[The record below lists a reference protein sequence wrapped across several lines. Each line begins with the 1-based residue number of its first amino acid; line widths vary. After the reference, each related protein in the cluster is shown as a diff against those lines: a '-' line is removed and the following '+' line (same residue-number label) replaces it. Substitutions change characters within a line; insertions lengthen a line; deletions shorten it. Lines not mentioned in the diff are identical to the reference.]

1 MAETKIEWTERTWNP
16 VVGCSIH
23 SPGCKNCYA
32 MRMAARLEAMA
43 VKPDGDGNPALN
55 HYVGTTESSRR
66 GAVWTGKIGIAPDD
80 AFTAPLRRK
89 KPTDY
94 FVNSMSDLFHK
105 DVPFEVVDRVFAVMA
120 LGPQHTYKILTKRS
134 KRMREYM
141 SADGLAERLGA
152 VCIHLYNGMHNRTIA
167 AKALFAA
174 LGDRNYAEQPEF
186 VPLPLPNVW
195 LGVSVEDQTR
205 ADERIP
211 DLLATPAAVRFLSCE
226 PLLGPVDLRW
236 IAEPDDAKDGVI
248 DALLGCNWIEH
259 ERGEE
264 FRPAR
269 PGHQDRIMRRWVRST
284 EADILANSKID
295 WVIAGGESGPGAR
308 PMHPHWARSLRDQ
321 CAAAGIPLHFKQW
334 GEWAPI
340 DGPNVRG
347 CFKRSWPSGERPKV
361 TLELLEDNGRRHTH
375 GSIGSPSVYHAYL
388 MARLG
393 KKRAGR
399 LLDGVEHNGFPGQA
413 EGEERK

>member
-120 LGPQHTYKILTKRS
+120 LSPQHTYKILTKRS
-134 KRMREYM
+134 DRMLEYFQTVPQPRWM
-141 SADGLAERLGA
+141 RPMKAFARDFPRPEIVHPTSGGILLSTVNGA
-152 VCIHLYNGMHNRTIA
+152 
-167 AKALFAA
+167 
-174 LGDRNYAEQPEF
+174 
-186 VPLPLPNVW
+186 LPNVW
-195 LGVSVEDQTR
+195 LGVSIENRDALLNR
-205 ADERIP
+205 AT
-211 DLLATPAAVRFLSCE
+211 DLGQTPAAVRFWSAE
-226 PLLGPVDLRW
+226 PLLEDLGQINPIW
-236 IAEPDDAKDGVI
+236 LP
-248 DALLGCNWIEH
+248 
-259 ERGEE
+259 
-264 FRPAR
+264 
-269 PGHQDRIMRRWVRST
+269 
-284 EADILANSKID
+284 D
-295 WVIAGGESGPGAR
+295 WVIVGGESGPGAR
-308 PMHPHWARSLRDQ
+308 PMHPDWARSLRDQ
-321 CAAAGIPLHFKQW
+321 CSAAGVPFHFKQW
-334 GEWAPI
+334 GEYASVSEVEGPGEHYQFP
-340 DGPNVRG
+340 DGATVR
-347 CFKRSWPSGERPKV
+347 KV
-361 TLELLEDNGRRHTH
+361 
-375 GSIGSPSVYHAYL
+375 
-388 MARLG
+388 G

-399 LLDGVEHNGFPGQA
+399 LLDGVEHNGFPGQV
-413 EGEERK
+413 EGEGRK